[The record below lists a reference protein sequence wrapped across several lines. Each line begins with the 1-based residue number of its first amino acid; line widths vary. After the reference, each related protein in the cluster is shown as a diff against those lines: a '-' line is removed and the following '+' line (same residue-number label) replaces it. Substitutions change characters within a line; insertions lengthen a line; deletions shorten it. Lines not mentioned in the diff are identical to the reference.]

1 MALDLL
7 RKKFGERA
15 AEEFRQSSDLFRM
28 TE

>member
-1 MALDLL
+1 L